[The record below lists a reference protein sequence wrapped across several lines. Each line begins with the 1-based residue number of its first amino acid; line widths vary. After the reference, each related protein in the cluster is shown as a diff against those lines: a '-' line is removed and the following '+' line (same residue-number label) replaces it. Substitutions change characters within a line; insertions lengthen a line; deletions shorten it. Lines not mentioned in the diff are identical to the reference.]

1 MKGAKIEI
9 NMKDCEGC
17 EMKVTKTE
25 IKVKAR
31 EKLC

>member
-17 EMKVTKTE
+17 EMKVNKTE